1 MLSDIEKFIYTD
13 KVYSKCSA
21 SDKEIIDTFLHGVR
35 QQVET
40 FKEAYKQVQE
50 EITLLKREIKALV
63 DDNELKCELSEE
75 LTKENKMLKQALGK
89 TCEILSNNLQKVD
102 VEGDERLVFE
112 SAEVW
117 KEWALNDD
125 E

>member
-50 EITLLKREIKALV
+50 EITLLKCENKALV

>member
-1 MLSDIEKFIYTD
+1 MLVDIEKFIYD
-13 KVYSKCSA
+13 DHVYSKCSA
-21 SDKEIIDTFLHGVR
+21 SDKEMIDTCLHGVR

-50 EITLLKREIKALV
+50 EISLLRRENKAIA
-63 DDNELKCELSEE
+63 DDNELKCELNEK
-75 LTKENKMLKQALGK
+75 LNKALKK

-102 VEGDERLVFE
+102 VKGDEQLVFE

-125 E
+125 EWE